1 MTNYPIQSK
10 IPLGNS
16 WVATQPWP
24 LPSMLSTLNLS
35 HAISLSEKVS
45 HFLSPGVC
53 IIYSI
58 IHDQL
63 STVCIFL
70 GTSLSRLQVLFQI
83 LAQLHDELLDPF
95 ELRMFSVRSHGE
107 DDGLARGQEGARLPQ
122 SVQGDLSVK
131 TAPGADTVNRYV
143 DIQPH
148 LQQI

>member
-1 MTNYPIQSK
+1 MPFHCLKNFHIFYHP
-10 IPLGNS
+10 
-16 WVATQPWP
+16 
-24 LPSMLSTLNLS
+24 
-35 HAISLSEKVS
+35 
-45 HFLSPGVC
+45 VC
-53 IIYSI
+53 IIYAI

-70 GTSLSRLQVLFQI
+70 GTSLSRFQVLFQI
-83 LAQLHDELLDPF
+83 LAQLHDQLLDPF